1 MRIIPAVILLLISFV
16 FVSAQNE
23 LAPITEKTFDYKDWV
38 YKNVETDK
46 DVNLRKF
53 TNGKKLVMVVYWAPW
68 CPNWKYDAAFVQGL
82 YEKYRDKGFD
92 VIGVGEYDPVDKMRA
107 HIKEYKLTFTNVYE
121 SVSSADRLKT
131 VHYTQRTEVGDTRKW
146 GSPWYVFLEGA
157 KLEPEGQI
165 VMSKKPHVVNG
176 ELMRKET
183 EVFIQQKLGIA
194 AAAQTA
200 GVGKSKEIEICEPDS
215 KTEFKKPCL

>member
-1 MRIIPAVILLLISFV
+1 MRITSAILFVLIAFS

-23 LAPITEKTFDYKDWV
+23 LTSIVEKSFDYKDWV
-38 YKNVETDK
+38 YKNIETDK

-68 CPNWKYDAAFVQGL
+68 CHNWAYDVAFVQSL
-82 YEKYRDKGFD
+82 YDKYKDKGFE
-92 VIGVGEYDPVDKMRA
+92 VIGVGEYDPVDRMKA
-107 HIKEYKLTFTNVYE
+107 HIKEHKLTFTNVYE

-131 VHYTQRTEVGDTRKW
+131 THYAQRTEAGDTRKW

-157 KLEPEGQI
+157 KLEAEGQN
-165 VMSKKPHVVNG
+165 VLSKKPPVVNG
-176 ELMRKET
+176 ELIRKET
-183 EVFIQQKLGIA
+183 EAFIQQKLGIA

-200 GVGKSKEIEICEPDS
+200 AIGKANEIETCEPDT
-215 KTEFKKPCL
+215 KTAKFKKPC